1 MKYSK
6 DYHELLGSIAKD
18 IYRLYLSMLSDPVI
32 LTKIPV
38 SSLDTN
44 FNQFIAY
51 AVYYDMSRITQ
62 LISDNN
68 KTYEN
73 PEAVGLVVSMERML
87 SDSDNYISEQQYEH
101 VLLGL
106 EKGIY
111 YNIISQVVETAEKPN
126 PITLKYDASP
136 LTESQKALMEGRL
149 AFPVLLKSY
158 SSDIYEDY
166 SATLF
171 RFANVIAKA
180 DGKVSKREEEVLKKV
195 YELLHTSIEIM
206 DSNKEDVKD
215 SVEAPDTQPLQTL
228 EEIVSE
234 LNSLIGLSEVKKE
247 VNTLINFIRVQKLRE
262 ESGLK
267 SSDVSYHIVFT
278 GNPGTGKT
286 TVARIVAK
294 LYKALGVLSG
304 GQLIEADRA
313 DLVAEYVGQ
322 TAVKVN
328 KVVDAAL
335 HGILFIDE
343 AYALVGGGES
353 DFGKEAI
360 ASLLKRMEDDR
371 DKLVVIAAGYTGE
384 MGDFISSNPGLKSR
398 FNRYIEFPDYSVS
411 EMLEIFISMCKK
423 MDYAVSDDARSNL
436 NAIFSEA
443 YDQRDRSFG
452 NARFVRNLFEKSMEM
467 HANRIVSISELD
479 RTILTTLE
487 ESDIPNNQ

>member
-6 DYHELLGSIAKD
+6 DYHELLGSLSTD
-18 IYRLYLSMLSDPVI
+18 IYRLYQSMLVDPII

-51 AVYYDMSRITQ
+51 AMYYDMSRITQ

-68 KTYEN
+68 KTYDN
-73 PEAVGLVVSMERML
+73 PEAAGLLVAMERL
-87 SDSDNYISEQQYEH
+87 ISDSDNYIADQQYEH

-106 EKGIY
+106 DKGIY
-111 YNIISQVVETAEKPN
+111 YNVISQVVETAEKPN
-126 PITLKYDASP
+126 PITLKYDSSSLSEEQNAVMN
-136 LTESQKALMEGRL
+136 ERL

-166 SATLF
+166 AATLF

-180 DGKVSKREEEVLKKV
+180 DGKVSGREEKVLKKV
-195 YELLHTSIEIM
+195 YELLHTNIEITSPGSEERKEM
-206 DSNKEDVKD
+206 PAIQDSTPEQSLDEV
-215 SVEAPDTQPLQTL
+215 
-228 EEIVSE
+228 VSE
-234 LNSLIGLSEVKKE
+234 LDSLIGLSEVKKE

-294 LYKALGVLSG
+294 LYKLLGVLSG
-304 GQLIEADRA
+304 GQLIETDRA

-328 KVVDAAL
+328 KVVDSAL
-335 HGILFIDE
+335 NGILFIDE
-343 AYALVGGGES
+343 AYALVGGGDS
-353 DFGKEAI
+353 DFGKEAVS
-360 ASLLKRMEDDR
+360 SLIKRMEDDR

-384 MGDFISSNPGLKSR
+384 MNDFISSNPGLKSR

-411 EMLEIFISMCKK
+411 ELLEIFLSMCKK
-423 MDYAVSDDARSNL
+423 MDYTVSDKAKSKL
-436 NAIFSEA
+436 TSIFTEA
-443 YDQRDRSFG
+443 YDKRDRSFG
-452 NARFVRNLFEKSMEM
+452 NARFVRNLFEKSMEY
-467 HANRIVSISELD
+467 HANRIVGISQLD
-479 RTILTTLE
+479 RSILTTLE
-487 ESDIPNNQ
+487 DSDIPGNQ